1 MRRILS
7 LWLPYWATD
16 RRCRKPKP
24 SAPDATIAAAPL
36 ALTRAAEGAERLAH
50 VNPAAAALGLRPGM
64 TLADARALLPDLA
77 TAPAS
82 PEADARALRRLADW
96 CGRYSPWVALD
107 GADGIRLDVTGASHL
122 FGGER
127 ALLADL
133 EARLAG
139 FGLTAR
145 LAIADGLG
153 AAWGL
158 ARFAP
163 TARTVAE
170 APARKVLAALPVAAL
185 RLASETVD
193 GLAALGL
200 SHIGQLLAIPPA
212 ELARRFG
219 RALPERLAQALG
231 QAAEPISPARPVPWF
246 LVRLNFPEPIA
257 AMADIS
263 AAVERLAAELCAS
276 LQAEQKGARRLELT
290 LYLADGG
297 VRRLA
302 VGCSRPSRAPGH
314 LARLFR
320 EKLSGLEAGFGAD
333 VATLAATVVE
343 PLGAAQ
349 LGLDRAAAVP
359 ADDDGLGALLDRLG
373 NRLGLGNVV
382 RLAPRRSHLPERAV
396 RVVAPLEPSGGG
408 PWGPELPRPVSLL
421 PAPELVE
428 AVAEVPDGPPVLFR
442 WRGVTHRVARADG
455 PERIAPEWWRAE
467 GRGRRVRDY
476 YRLEDGEGARFWV
489 YRDGLYGPGESPR
502 WYLHGLFA

>member
-1 MRRILS
+1 
-7 LWLPYWATD
+7 
-16 RRCRKPKP
+16 
-24 SAPDATIAAAPL
+24 L
-36 ALTRAAEGAERLAH
+36 ALTRSAEGAERLAH

-77 TAPAS
+77 TAPAT
-82 PEADARALRRLADW
+82 PEADARSLQRLADW
-96 CGRYSPWVALD
+96 CGRYSPWVAVD
-107 GADGIRLDVTGASHL
+107 DADGIRFDITGASHL

-133 EARLAG
+133 GTRFDR

-145 LAIADGLG
+145 MAIADGLG

-163 TARTVAE
+163 AARTVAE
-170 APARKVLAALPVAAL
+170 APARKVLAPLPAAAL
-185 RLASETVD
+185 RLAPETVD

-200 SHIGQLLAIPPA
+200 TQVAHLLAIPPT

-219 RALPERLAQALG
+219 RELTERLAQALG
-231 QAAEPISPARPVPWF
+231 QAAEPISPDRPVPWF
-246 LVRLNFPEPIA
+246 LARMSFPEPIA
-257 AMADIS
+257 AASDIA
-263 AAVERLAAELCAS
+263 AAVERLTDELCAD
-276 LQAEQKGARRLELT
+276 LAAEEKGARRLELV

-333 VATLAATVVE
+333 VATLAAPVVE
-343 PLGAAQ
+343 PLAAAQ
-349 LGLDRAAAVP
+349 LGLGRIEAEAGE
-359 ADDDGLGALLDRLG
+359 DGDLGLLIDRLG
-373 NRLGLGNVV
+373 NRLGLENVV
-382 RLAPRRSHLPERAV
+382 RPAARRSHLPERAV
-396 RVVAPLEPSGGG
+396 RVVAPLAPAGDGGL
-408 PWGPELPRPVSLL
+408 WDPELPRPVSLL

-428 AVAEVPDGPPVLFR
+428 AVAEVPDGPPVQFR

-476 YRLEDGEGARFWV
+476 YRLEDGAGARFWV
-489 YRDGLYGPGESPR
+489 YRDGLYAPGESPR